1 VRFDLRFER
10 LIAAPPERVFA
21 AFTAPEGQR
30 EFYGKDTPGW
40 IVESDCDLRVGGIW
54 SIAFGPSRA
63 QLYHHRHEFRAIE
76 PPRRILMT
84 TTETRL
90 NGSSFEITTEFA
102 FEPHAG
108 GTRMTMVR
116 PASRPR
122 SCATSTRS
130 AYRTASTGSS
140 AASTTTTSTDYRT
153 SLDRRTLMT
162 PARLIPQPNGPYEVT
177 GPLEL
182 LDPDGEPIKPSA
194 EQVYLCRCGRSAKKP
209 FCDGSHARTGWTE
222 QDA

>member
-1 VRFDLRFER
+1 MSFDLRFER
-10 LIAAPPERVFA
+10 LISAARERVFA

-54 SIAFGPSRA
+54 SIAFGLSRA

-90 NGSSFEITTEFA
+90 DGSSFSVTTEFA

-108 GTRMTMVR
+108 GTRMTMVQ
-116 PASRPR
+116 
-122 SCATSTRS
+122 
-130 AYRTASTGSS
+130 TGFP
-140 AASTTTTSTDYRT
+140 TLELRDEHTIGVPHGFDRFER
-153 SLDRRTLMT
+153 SLDR
-162 PARLIPQPNGPYEVT
+162 
-177 GPLEL
+177 
-182 LDPDGEPIKPSA
+182 D
-194 EQVYLCRCGRSAKKP
+194 
-209 FCDGSHARTGWTE
+209 H
-222 QDA
+222 

>member
-1 VRFDLRFER
+1 VSFDLRFER

-54 SIAFGPSRA
+54 SIVFGPSRA

-90 NGSSFEITTEFA
+90 DGSSFSVSTEFA

-108 GTRMTMVR
+108 GTRMTMFQTGF
-116 PASRPR
+116 P
-122 SCATSTRS
+122 TSELRDEHTIGVPHGFDRLE
-130 AYRTASTGSS
+130 R
-140 AASTTTTSTDYRT
+140 
-153 SLDRRTLMT
+153 SLDH
-162 PARLIPQPNGPYEVT
+162 
-177 GPLEL
+177 
-182 LDPDGEPIKPSA
+182 D
-194 EQVYLCRCGRSAKKP
+194 
-209 FCDGSHARTGWTE
+209 H
-222 QDA
+222 